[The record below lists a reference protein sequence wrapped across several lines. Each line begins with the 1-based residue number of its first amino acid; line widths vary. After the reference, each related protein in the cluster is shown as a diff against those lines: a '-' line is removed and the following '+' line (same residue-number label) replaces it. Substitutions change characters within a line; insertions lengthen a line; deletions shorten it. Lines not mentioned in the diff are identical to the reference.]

1 MNTML
6 MKSPEERSSSTG
18 NGSPKP
24 RGAAQAT
31 KQTGPKRPK
40 LPLRYFFTINCNL
53 NSTQPQ
59 PIEVPG
65 GVRVHLGYLAEG
77 SSVTTVEKLFDSSW
91 ERKPNPRLADV
102 SDADRKAVEALLED
116 KSRVGIVQLLDDLA
130 KKYGKEL
137 SSKKLKWPGI
147 SGKVLSGGDTLLVRS
162 DGVVVF
168 DGRATIEEEKG
179 FLIDVCASGVVDLRN
194 AVPAGR
200 SGQEAF
206 EAYCAGG
213 DSNAATTG
221 SIPVTLSIR
230 FEASQGAGAAAEF
243 AAKRYV
249 LNSLNHWKFESLV
262 RGQFVGIGKVHVKP
276 GRYWPAEKL
285 ELDVYR
291 LGSLP

>member
-1 MNTML
+1 MTML
-6 MKSPEERSSSTG
+6 LKSRDGSSSPT
-18 NGSPKP
+18 NGSPKA
-24 RGAAQAT
+24 RGTGTSPKQA
-31 KQTGPKRPK
+31 GPKRPK
-40 LPLRYFFTINCNL
+40 LPLQYFFTLNCNL
-53 NSTQPQ
+53 NSTQPP

-77 SSVTTVEKLFDSSW
+77 SSVASKDELFQPSW
-91 ERKPNPRLADV
+91 DKPANPRLADV

-116 KSRVGIVQLLDDLA
+116 KSRVGIVQLLDGLA

-137 SSKKLKWPGI
+137 SSKQLEGPGI

-221 SIPVTLSIR
+221 SIPVKLSIR

-249 LNSLNHWKFESLV
+249 LNSLNHWKFEPLV

-276 GRYWPAEKL
+276 GRYWPAEKI